1 MLPASV
7 QRRGGGASAYRR
19 RRRRRR
25 SEGETEGEGE
35 RECKQCHSVQ
45 EAMLQST
52 LPRHE
57 GTSQATM
64 RLRVS
69 AEKFSSSPPRERCS
83 PRLIRRYTFYFLS
96 SLIHLACC
104 LLMSV
109 SPFALDGILPKSA
122 LQELMS
128 VCMPA
133 VWRLPAASVSSV
145 SASSAPAIT
154 RQQPASQSV
163 SSQALLLHHP
173 CLKHGTGWK

>member
-7 QRRGGGASAYRR
+7 QRRGGGASAYRRRR

-83 PRLIRRYTFYFLS
+83 PRLICRYTFYFLS
-96 SLIHLACC
+96 SLLYLACC

-109 SPFALDGILPKSA
+109 SPFASDGILPKSA
-122 LQELMS
+122 LQELIYRCACLQCGGS
-128 VCMPA
+128 
-133 VWRLPAASVSSV
+133 R
-145 SASSAPAIT
+145 
-154 RQQPASQSV
+154 
-163 SSQALLLHHP
+163 LLLSHQCQPPLHQQ
-173 CLKHGTGWK
+173 